1 MVQNVI
7 ILNPFMAW
15 TNKPTSMTN
24 YNLVISVLSMF
35 FMLVKAVMYMLH
47 VFPPILSV
55 VVHAVLVALYT
66 TSVYFQA
73 SSDTSDPEHP
83 QNGPPWYIT
92 KSCSVAHNK
101 SNIGYCKQAKASFG
115 ATVSILGIFL
125 IYLGF
130 AVFSCLPSKAHRE
143 EVALERKE
151 RDEKYSRLE
160 AMHEEAKAAQAAEYG
175 VNSLPPETPGLQ
187 NGMHPMTPRTTA
199 FNKLG
204 GTKDLP
210 LRTHFSSPRPTSPN
224 YQLRSPGLPRSPPPV
239 GDLEQGPRSPQSQ
252 HSQVATATSPKP
264 GDAMYF
270 PPPPKKA
277 DKKSKK

>member
-1 MVQNVI
+1 MYLQGLASGHLLTCNR
-7 ILNPFMAW
+7 L
-15 TNKPTSMTN
+15 TN

-35 FMLVKAVMYMLH
+35 FMLVKSIMYMVN

-55 VVHAVLVALYT
+55 IVHCVLTALYAA
-66 TSVYFQA
+66 SVYYQA

-92 KSCSVAHNK
+92 KSCSVAHSE
-101 SNIGYCKQAKASFG
+101 SNIGYCQQAKAAFG
-115 ATVSILGIFL
+115 ASISLMGIFL
-125 IYLGF
+125 IYLGIS
-130 AVFSCLPSKAHRE
+130 VWSCLPSKAHRE

-151 RDEKYSRLE
+151 RDEKYDRLE
-160 AMHEEAKAAQAAEYG
+160 RMHEEAKAAQVAEYG
-175 VNSLPPETPGLQ
+175 TGILPPETPGLQ
-187 NGMHPMTPRTTA
+187 SGMHPMTPRTTA

-210 LRTHFSSPRPTSPN
+210 LRNHFSSPRPTSP
-224 YQLRSPGLPRSPPPV
+224 GTPRSPLRMA
-239 GDLEQGPRSPQSQ
+239 DLEQGPRSSVPQKTEPQ
-252 HSQVATATSPKP
+252 GHTSPQP

-277 DKKSKK
+277 NKK